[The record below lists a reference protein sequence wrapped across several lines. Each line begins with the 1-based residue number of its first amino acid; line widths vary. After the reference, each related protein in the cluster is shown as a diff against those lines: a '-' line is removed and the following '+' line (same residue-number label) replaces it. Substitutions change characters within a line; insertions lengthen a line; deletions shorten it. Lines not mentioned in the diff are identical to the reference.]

1 MSEVKNTYKDGKL
14 TIVQLTITLILVILF
29 SVTGATYAYFAA
41 TATDDETI
49 TGAMATV
56 NLTLDVKRIFPLESS
71 TNTGVIVPQLSSN
84 GALSLALKSGCVDDN
99 NNVVCQVYKINIRNI
114 GGTATQIVDGKVMF
128 YGNNT
133 LTNDVRITMP
143 SLRWKLISS
152 LDEDSP
158 SNSVLGNENINIAD
172 AIGEDNIFANEI
184 TMVNGTYFD
193 YYMLVWIDETNE
205 EQDIDEGNSFFGKVV
220 FESSNGT
227 GVTSTFSS

>member
-1 MSEVKNTYKDGKL
+1 MSEVENTYKEGKF
-14 TIVQLTITLILVILF
+14 TIIQLTITLILIILF

-49 TGAMATV
+49 TGNMATV
-56 NLTLDVKRIFPLESS
+56 NLTLDVKRVFPLESS
-71 TNTGVIVPQLSSN
+71 NNTGVIVPQLSSN

-99 NNVVCQVYKINIRNI
+99 NNVVCQVYKINIQNV

-133 LTNDVRITMP
+133 LTNDVSSTMP
-143 SLRWKLISS
+143 SLRWKLITSV
-152 LDEDSP
+152 DEVSP
-158 SNSVLGNENINIAD
+158 SNSVLGNNDAIIAD
-172 AIGEDNIFANEI
+172 TVGEDNIFADEI
-184 TMVNGTYFD
+184 TMVDGTNID
-193 YYMLVWIDETNE
+193 YYMIIWIDETNE
-205 EQDIDEGNSFFGKVV
+205 EQDIDEGNSFFGKIV

>member
-1 MSEVKNTYKDGKL
+1 MSEVENTYKEGKF
-14 TIVQLTITLILVILF
+14 TIVQLTITLIFVVLF

-49 TGAMATV
+49 TGTMATV
-56 NLTLDVKRIFPLESS
+56 NLTLDVKRVFPLESS
-71 TNTGVIVPQLSSN
+71 SNTGVIVPQLSSN

-99 NNVVCQVYKINIRNI
+99 NNVVCQVYKINIQNV

-133 LTNDVRITMP
+133 LTNDVSSTMP
-143 SLRWKLISS
+143 SLRWKLITSA
-152 LDEDSP
+152 DEVSP
-158 SNSVLGNENINIAD
+158 SNSVLGNNDAMIAD
-172 AIGEDNIFANEI
+172 TVGEDNIFADEI
-184 TMVNGTYFD
+184 TMVDGSNID
-193 YYMLVWIDETNE
+193 YYMIIWIDETNE
-205 EQDIDEGNSFFGKVV
+205 EQDIDEGNSFFGKIV

>member
-1 MSEVKNTYKDGKL
+1 MSEVENTYKEGKF
-14 TIVQLTITLILVILF
+14 TIIQLTITLILIILF

-41 TATDDETI
+41 IATDDETI
-49 TGAMATV
+49 TGTMATV

-71 TNTGVIVPQLSSN
+71 SNTGVIVPQLSSN

-99 NNVVCQVYKINIRNI
+99 NNVVCQVYKINIQNV

-133 LTNDVRITMP
+133 LTNDVSSTMP
-143 SLRWKLISS
+143 SLRWKLITSA
-152 LDEDSP
+152 DEVSP
-158 SNSVLGNENINIAD
+158 SNSVLGNNDAMIAD
-172 AIGEDNIFANEI
+172 TVGEDNVFADEI
-184 TMVNGTYFD
+184 TMVDGSNID
-193 YYMLVWIDETNE
+193 YYMIIWIDETNE
-205 EQDIDEGNSFFGKVV
+205 EQDIDEGNSFFGKIL